1 MLKRAMDCLVL
12 AAIWMTT
19 PTAVS
24 PQEPFRPVQGSGL
37 SDRLTNAVKQADL
50 ESPGKS
56 FWTAYNFDIKNGVA
70 VGISPP
76 SAFQGKAARLA
87 GTQVLYGTLN
97 GVPVSSRVALFS
109 LHPARSESVTRSAI
123 YNLDEKQRPSD
134 NYPVYWLGHANKD
147 EAFNDALRLAES
159 GQSTDVRA
167 PATLALSLQE
177 DLRVNET
184 LKGLVSKTTDAEV
197 RAIGI
202 ASLGQVKTNSEF
214 LADVARQDS
223 STQAQ
228 IEAIQ
233 AIARNKSGD
242 TFARLRSV
250 YRPDL
255 QPSVKMALI
264 NAIANQRDKGGDK
277 DAAAA
282 FLLDLEQHDPA
293 PEIRQHAIYT
303 LGNFGSSSTIDELMR
318 RFQAETD
325 ESSRN
330 QIIYALAQMKNQ
342 ESLEK
347 LFEIARDNDDPRL
360 RRHARFWIQDRIR
373 QRVTKAE
380 WNASDGKPS
389 EHFEAEAERIIKE
402 QSSSEAVSTL
412 MQIAKTNPN
421 LRVRMNAINF
431 LFKLDDPRVVEFYHE
446 LLSTN

>member
-1 MLKRAMDCLVL
+1 MLKRTIDCLVM

-19 PTAVS
+19 PTVVS
-24 PQEPFRPVQGSGL
+24 PQEPFRTVQGSGL

-56 FWTAYNFDIKNGVA
+56 FWTAYNFDVRNGVA
-70 VGISPP
+70 VGISPTP
-76 SAFQGKAARLA
+76 EFEGKAARLA

-97 GVPVSSRVALFS
+97 GVPASSRVALFS
-109 LHPARSESVTRSAI
+109 LHPARSESVTRSAV
-123 YNLDEKQRPSD
+123 YNLDKQQRPSD

-147 EAFNDALRLAES
+147 EALNYALRLAET

-167 PATLALSLQE
+167 PATLALALQE
-177 DLRVNET
+177 DLRVSET
-184 LKGLVSKTTDAEV
+184 LKSLVSKTTDTEV
-197 RAIGI
+197 RSIGL
-202 ASLGQVKTNSEF
+202 AALGQLKTSAEF
-214 LADVARQDS
+214 LSDVARKDS
-223 STQAQ
+223 KTQTQ

-233 AIARNKSGD
+233 AIAQNKTGD
-242 TFARLRSV
+242 TFARLRSI

-255 QPSVKMALI
+255 QPNVKMALI
-264 NAIANQRDKGGDK
+264 NAIANQRDK
-277 DAAAA
+277 DAVAA
-282 FLLDLEQHDPA
+282 FLLDLEKHDPS

-303 LGNFGSSSTIDELMR
+303 LGRFGSSSTVDELMR
-318 RFQAETD
+318 RFYAAQD

-342 ESLEK
+342 QSLDK
-347 LFEIARDNDDPRL
+347 LFEIARQNDNPNL

-373 QRVTKAE
+373 QRVSKEE

-402 QSSSEAVSTL
+402 QSSSDAVTTL

-431 LFKLDDPRVVEFYHE
+431 LFKLDDQRVVDFYHE
-446 LLSTN
+446 LLY